1 MIYLCVCQYVD
12 YLLISL
18 VLCFLL
24 VALYTYW
31 FLPLCY
37 LSVSAL
43 SSHLSTACPSVCR
56 FLSLSIY
63 ICPSV
68 QLLTGQTLTF
78 STDACRL
85 TRLPHGRRSFSKAA
99 KSSRASENSP
109 SSMPAEKDPP
119 RPHHWERNRDNR
131 LRDDEKLQRC
141 SARCRCRN
149 RAFTDVVV
157 HEGSLP
163 GMTTHESSGA
173 RA

>member
-1 MIYLCVCQYVD
+1 MLLYILIGSFLYVIYLCQ
-12 YLLISL
+12 LLARISRPH
-18 VLCFLL
+18 VR
-24 VALYTYW
+24 
-31 FLPLCY
+31 
-37 LSVSAL
+37 LSVA
-43 SSHLSTACPSVCR
+43 
-56 FLSLSIY
+56 FSLSIY

-109 SSMPAEKDPP
+109 SSMPAEKDPA

-131 LRDDEKLQRC
+131 LRDDEKLHRC